1 MALPALIPLMVQGG
15 RFALPR
21 ILGMGKEFIAKQGGL
36 PYLTSGSRALTLRK
50 NTLPAVISG
59 GRSGLPAVRPLS
71 SAVPSGAGSSVKP
84 MQGPILPG
92 SSVPSGVGG
101 AGSLTVP
108 GLNRNLITATGIN
121 LAGAGLLAPS
131 LMEQEAEISTNQE
144 GDGGPVDTVPDPVRP
159 KDKKKDKDDKTTS
172 TDDQIKKGDLDSF
185 INDRIGLFEKY
196 IGDDSR
202 KRTKSAAYNAM
213 VQFGL
218 NLASSKDP
226 NLLKAIAESAKDPM
240 KEFAALGNKL
250 MDRAESIKKAGIES
264 GVAAYDKAQDR
275 EVDREAIAADILK
288 EKIKQDAKTLSRG
301 EFITATMES
310 IAGNQT
316 LVDAITSV
324 KYDKDG
330 LLIEGAPSDAALIQK
345 YAEDQYDIY
354 RAVEIPSG
362 SAGDELYESLPSGS
376 RYYDQ
381 QTGTYGT
388 KP

>member
-1 MALPALIPLMVQGG
+1 MVAFLVPLGIQAAVRAAPFAARFAKPALKFGYEGLKKGLGYFRPYQMAPGVRASGNQIIQSGKFAGQKFKDVYPNLFRRGNMP
-15 RFALPR
+15 RF
-21 ILGMGKEFIAKQGGL
+21 
-36 PYLTSGSRALTLRK
+36 
-50 NTLPAVISG
+50 N
-59 GRSGLPAVRPLS
+59 
-71 SAVPSGAGSSVKP
+71 
-84 MQGPILPG
+84 
-92 SSVPSGVGG
+92 
-101 AGSLTVP
+101 
-108 GLNRNLITATGIN
+108 IT
-121 LAGAGLLAPS
+121 
-131 LMEQEAEISTNQE
+131 STNPANIALQTGATAAPFAYDFLTESAEESVNNQE
-144 GDGGPVDTVPDPVRP
+144 NKKPDPGGPVDTVPDPVKP
-159 KDKKKDKDDKTTS
+159 KDKKDKDDKTTS

-240 KEFAALGNKL
+240 KEFADLGNQL

-288 EKIKQDAKTLSRG
+288 EQIKQDAKTLSRG

-330 LLIEGAPSDAALIQK
+330 NLIEGAPSDAALIQK
-345 YAEDQYDIY
+345 YAEEQYDIY
-354 RAVEIPSG
+354 RAVEIPPG

>member
-1 MALPALIPLMVQGG
+1 MPVPAILYYGGLGALRLAPTVMRLGGAGLRAIGGGIKSGLKPSNIKSYFTGTRARPIQGPVNVRNFKFNPNFKG
-15 RFALPR
+15 REA
-21 ILGMGKEFIAKQGGL
+21 LGMGGGSA
-36 PYLTSGSRALTLRK
+36 PGIVRPGRFGSNYLT
-50 NTLPAVISG
+50 
-59 GRSGLPAVRPLS
+59 
-71 SAVPSGAGSSVKP
+71 
-84 MQGPILPG
+84 Q
-92 SSVPSGVGG
+92 
-101 AGSLTVP
+101 
-108 GLNRNLITATGIN
+108 
-121 LAGAGLLAPS
+121 AGLGYGAYDLLTNNA
-131 LMEQEAEISTNQE
+131 EQSASDGQITQPNPATP
-144 GDGGPVDTVPDPVRP
+144 GGPAGMTIEEGKKAGII
-159 KDKKKDKDDKTTS
+159 KDKKEKPSDDKTTS

-196 IGDDSR
+196 LGDDSR

-226 NLLKAIAESAKDPM
+226 KLLSAIAESAKDPM

-288 EKIKQDAKTLSRG
+288 EQIKQQAKTLSRG

-330 LLIEGAPSDAALIQK
+330 NLIENAPSDAALIQK
-345 YAEDQYDIY
+345 YAEEQYDIY
-354 RAVEIPSG
+354 RAVEIPPG

>member
-1 MALPALIPLMVQGG
+1 M
-15 RFALPR
+15 
-21 ILGMGKEFIAKQGGL
+21 
-36 PYLTSGSRALTLRK
+36 
-50 NTLPAVISG
+50 
-59 GRSGLPAVRPLS
+59 
-71 SAVPSGAGSSVKP
+71 
-84 MQGPILPG
+84 
-92 SSVPSGVGG
+92 
-101 AGSLTVP
+101 
-108 GLNRNLITATGIN
+108 
-121 LAGAGLLAPS
+121 
-131 LMEQEAEISTNQE
+131 
-144 GDGGPVDTVPDPVRP
+144 
-159 KDKKKDKDDKTTS
+159 
-172 TDDQIKKGDLDSF
+172 
-185 INDRIGLFEKY
+185 
-196 IGDDSR
+196 
-202 KRTKSAAYNAM
+202 M

-226 NLLKAIAESAKDPM
+226 KLLSAIAESAKDPM

-288 EKIKQDAKTLSRG
+288 EQIKQDAKTLSRG

-330 LLIEGAPSDAALIQK
+330 NLIEGAPSDAALIQK

-354 RAVEIPSG
+354 RAVEIPPG

>member
-1 MALPALIPLMVQGG
+1 MVAFLVPLGIQAAVRAAPFAARFAKPALKFGYEGLKKGLGYFRPYQMAPGVRASGNQIIQSGKFAGQKFKDVYPNLFRRGNMP
-15 RFALPR
+15 RF
-21 ILGMGKEFIAKQGGL
+21 
-36 PYLTSGSRALTLRK
+36 
-50 NTLPAVISG
+50 N
-59 GRSGLPAVRPLS
+59 
-71 SAVPSGAGSSVKP
+71 
-84 MQGPILPG
+84 
-92 SSVPSGVGG
+92 
-101 AGSLTVP
+101 
-108 GLNRNLITATGIN
+108 IT
-121 LAGAGLLAPS
+121 
-131 LMEQEAEISTNQE
+131 STNPANIALQTGATAAPFAYDFLTESAEESVNNQE
-144 GDGGPVDTVPDPVRP
+144 NKKPDPGGPVDTVPD
-159 KDKKKDKDDKTTS
+159 KK
-172 TDDQIKKGDLDSF
+172 IF
-185 INDRIGLFEKY
+185 
-196 IGDDSR
+196 DSR

-240 KEFAALGNKL
+240 KEFADLGNQL

-288 EKIKQDAKTLSRG
+288 EQIKQDAKTLSRG

-330 LLIEGAPSDAALIQK
+330 KLIENAPSDAALIQK
-345 YAEDQYDIY
+345 YAEEQYDIY
-354 RAVEIPSG
+354 RAVEIPPG

>member
-1 MALPALIPLMVQGG
+1 MPVPAILYYGGLGALRLAPTIMRAGSAGLKAIRGGGIQKGLKKYFTGTKGKYPLAPGAQGPTVAGTAPGIVRPG
-15 RFALPR
+15 RF
-21 ILGMGKEFIAKQGGL
+21 MSN
-36 PYLTSGSRALTLRK
+36 YLT
-50 NTLPAVISG
+50 
-59 GRSGLPAVRPLS
+59 
-71 SAVPSGAGSSVKP
+71 
-84 MQGPILPG
+84 Q
-92 SSVPSGVGG
+92 
-101 AGSLTVP
+101 
-108 GLNRNLITATGIN
+108 
-121 LAGAGLLAPS
+121 AGLGYGAYDLLTNNAEQS
-131 LMEQEAEISTNQE
+131 AEQE
-144 GDGGPVDTVPDPVRP
+144 PVPPFSP
-159 KDKKKDKDDKTTS
+159 QDKNIPPAKADDKKDKDDKTTS
-172 TDDQIKKGDLDSF
+172 TDDQIKKGGLDSF

-226 NLLKAIAESAKDPM
+226 KLLSAIAESAKDPM

-288 EKIKQDAKTLSRG
+288 EQIKQQAKTLSRG

-330 LLIEGAPSDAALIQK
+330 KLIENAPSDAALIQK
-345 YAEDQYDIY
+345 YAEEQYDIY
-354 RAVEIPSG
+354 RAVEIPPG

>member
-1 MALPALIPLMVQGG
+1 MPIPAILYYGGLGALRLAPTIARLGGAGLRTIGGGIKSGLKPSNIKSYFTGTRAKPIQGPVNVRNF
-15 RFALPR
+15 RFDPNKKGIEA
-21 ILGMGKEFIAKQGGL
+21 LGMGGGSAPGIVL
-36 PYLTSGSRALTLRK
+36 PGRFGSNYLT
-50 NTLPAVISG
+50 
-59 GRSGLPAVRPLS
+59 
-71 SAVPSGAGSSVKP
+71 
-84 MQGPILPG
+84 Q
-92 SSVPSGVGG
+92 
-101 AGSLTVP
+101 
-108 GLNRNLITATGIN
+108 
-121 LAGAGLLAPS
+121 AGLGYGAYDLLTNNAEQS
-131 LMEQEAEISTNQE
+131 AEQE
-144 GDGGPVDTVPDPVRP
+144 PVPPFSP
-159 KDKKKDKDDKTTS
+159 QDKNIPPAKADDKKDKDDKTTS
-172 TDDQIKKGDLDSF
+172 TDDQIKKGGLDSF

-240 KEFAALGNKL
+240 KEFADLGNKL

-301 EFITATMES
+301 EFITTTVNDVMNNERLF
-310 IAGNQT
+310 N
-316 LVDAITSV
+316 AITAGR
-324 KYDKDG
+324 YDKNG
-330 LLIEGAPSDAALIQK
+330 NLIENAPSEEALIQQ
-345 YAEDQYDIY
+345 YAENQYDTY
-354 RAVEIPSG
+354 RAVEIPPG